1 MKRLLIIAFAF
12 TLGTS
17 VFAQEKMDKKMP
29 HKTHHKMSMKKD
41 CVMMKDG
48 KMMTMMNGKMMAM
61 DKDVTMSNGTVCM
74 MDGTCKMK
82 DGKTMMMKEG
92 ETCDMD
98 GKMGKMKMNKGMK
111 HKM

>member
-1 MKRLLIIAFAF
+1 
-12 TLGTS
+12 
-17 VFAQEKMDKKMP
+17 
-29 HKTHHKMSMKKD
+29 
-41 CVMMKDG
+41 
-48 KMMTMMNGKMMAM
+48 
-61 DKDVTMSNGTVCM
+61 MSNGTVCM

>member
-1 MKRLLIIAFAF
+1 
-12 TLGTS
+12 
-17 VFAQEKMDKKMP
+17 
-29 HKTHHKMSMKKD
+29 
-41 CVMMKDG
+41 MMKDG

-61 DKDVTMSNGTVCM
+61 DKDMTMSNGTVCM
-74 MDGTCKMK
+74 MDGTCKMI

-111 HKM
+111 HKMQVRYYCRYCFINCLSDKELGVYPKFQSV